1 MNGVGI
7 LESMAGPLQNLVRN
21 YRLGTVYVTNFKG
34 IDPESQILLE
44 KIRGT
49 AAEAKKAKNHLQKTQ
64 GEALDSMTIIAEL

>member
-1 MNGVGI
+1 MLMNGVGI

-49 AAEAKKAKNHLQKTQ
+49 AAEAK
-64 GEALDSMTIIAEL
+64 

>member
-21 YRLGTVYVTNFKG
+21 YRLGTVYITNFKG

-49 AAEAKKAKNHLQKTQ
+49 TAEDK
-64 GEALDSMTIIAEL
+64 

>member
-7 LESMAGPLQNLVRN
+7 LESMAGQFQKLVRN
-21 YRLGTVYVTNFKG
+21 YRSGTVYVTDFRG

-49 AAEAKKAKNHLQKTQ
+49 AAEAK
-64 GEALDSMTIIAEL
+64 